1 MRNIEL
7 RDMASQGMQLK
18 RRVWPTPQLTWSLS
32 ISLSSRAQ
40 HKTSAHQTLP
50 GTSAP
55 SHRLLKPLLCP
66 YSAALLTETQPE
78 SLELWGDL
86 HSREQ
91 PCFWKLQP
99 HHCESHWE
107 IKNQGCSFVYWRK
120 SKPRVQGFK
129 PYLLP
134 KKLYP
139 GKEGRGIS
147 TGLQT
152 DAFSPLMIISP
163 CKYLHAKAWGFH
175 PQHIDH
181 QNAKNLRGNSLKGK
195 DNL

>member
-18 RRVWPTPQLTWSLS
+18 RRAWPRPTPQLTWSLS

-66 YSAALLTETQPE
+66 YSAGLLTETQPE

-86 HSREQ
+86 YSREQ

-99 HHCESHWE
+99 HRESHWE
-107 IKNQGCSFVYWRK
+107 IKNQSCSFVYEGKASPEFKALNHIYYQRIYTLGK
-120 SKPRVQGFK
+120 MAGGFQQG
-129 PYLLP
+129 LP
-134 KKLYP
+134 M
-139 GKEGRGIS
+139 R
-147 TGLQT
+147 
-152 DAFSPLMIISP
+152 FPL
-163 CKYLHAKAWGFH
+163 
-175 PQHIDH
+175 
-181 QNAKNLRGNSLKGK
+181 
-195 DNL
+195 